1 MKTVLI
7 KQKTKTLAIN
17 NVVNYGLIALVVVA
31 ALSYM
36 YFANIA
42 VRNLTVLEKTKKQI
56 QSLNIEVSEKESER
70 LSIENSVSTEKALS
84 LGFVEVNHPTFIVK
98 NSKKTALS
106 LKID

>member
-1 MKTVLI
+1 MTDLI
-7 KQKTKTLAIN
+7 KQKTKTLQIN
-17 NVVNYGLIALVVVA
+17 NLFNYGLMALVMAA

-42 VRNLTVLEKTKKQI
+42 VRNLTVLEKTRKQI
-56 QSLNIEVSEKESER
+56 QSLNIEVSEKESQR
-70 LSIENSVSTEKALS
+70 LSIENSVSTEKAIS
-84 LGFVEVNHPTFIVK
+84 LGFVEVRHPTFIVK

>member
-1 MKTVLI
+1 MTNFI

-17 NVVNYGLIALVVVA
+17 NTINYGLILLVVMAVF
-31 ALSYM
+31 SYM
-36 YFANIA
+36 YFANVA
-42 VRNLTVLEKTKKQI
+42 VRNLTVLEKTKEQI
-56 QSLNIEVSEKESER
+56 QALNIEVSEMESKR
-70 LSIENSVSTEKALS
+70 LSVENSVSTEKALS